1 MSAGLQEEINWIR
14 RSFQEAARNLAK
26 EAVERFVKANQTI
39 GLGSG
44 PTAAAIVSSM
54 VIGAAYDGSSS
65 QLKITR
71 TKFLLILLK
80 LIAMFFAA
88 IARHLLSLLLLF
100 PSPSCHFFRMLLLV
114 APITRFNGV
123 KGSAAQ
129 FAGHFFCILLRH
141 REF

>member
-1 MSAGLQEEINWIR
+1 MYAVLQEETNWIP

-26 EAVERFVKANQTI
+26 EAVERFVKPNQTI

-44 PTAAAIVSSM
+44 PPAAAIVSSM

-71 TKFLLILLK
+71 TKFLLICIEARCYVFCRNCAA
-80 LIAMFFAA
+80 LI
-88 IARHLLSLLLLF
+88 I
-100 PSPSCHFFRMLLLV
+100 PSSSCHFFRMLLLV
-114 APITRFNGV
+114 APITLFNGV